1 MQICINA
8 KDAALF
14 RKMTIAYNDNGLVL
28 DFDSNEDTTGSAP
41 LVCSATPPL
50 SPMKDLNRISWKE
63 IEAIGASGNA
73 REHFALGAQKK
84 DYMKNGFVAVYQI
97 IGFDHDDLADGSGKA
112 PISWDLVGLYKDSHE
127 MNETNTNRGG
137 WDSCGMNKWLNEY
150 VILMCSDDLQS
161 VIKPVI
167 KLTGEGGCSK
177 EIVKSV
183 CKLWLKSEIELF
195 GRTTYTVHGEGHWY
209 ELYRQEDTPYYRED
223 EDGDKRWY
231 WLRSPIASIST
242 HFYSVHGSGSSSYNV
257 ASLSYGV
264 CFGFSC

>member
-1 MQICINA
+1 
-8 KDAALF
+8 
-14 RKMTIAYNDNGLVL
+14 
-28 DFDSNEDTTGSAP
+28 
-41 LVCSATPPL
+41 
-50 SPMKDLNRISWKE
+50 
-63 IEAIGASGNA
+63 
-73 REHFALGAQKK
+73 
-84 DYMKNGFVAVYQI
+84 
-97 IGFDHDDLADGSGKA
+97 
-112 PISWDLVGLYKDSHE
+112 

-183 CKLWLKSEIELF
+183 CKLWLKSEKELF
-195 GRTTYTVHGEGHWY
+195 GRTTYTVPGEGHWY

-231 WLRSPIASIST
+231 WLRSPFA
-242 HFYSVHGSGSSSYNV
+242 SSSTTFYIV
-257 ASLSYGV
+257 ANTGTSDHTGASHSSGV